1 MEDTKNLDSSGF
13 VAVTDVVPD
22 VILEIRYFSTFN
34 FIGDRIDG
42 YNEPTALLTKE
53 AASALKV
60 ASDDV
65 ISRGYRLK
73 IYDAYRPQQAVNH
86 FVKWAKDVPDK
97 RMKKVFYP
105 DIPKEKLFDLGFIAK
120 RSGHSRG
127 STVDLTL
134 FDMSESCDVDMGGY
148 FDFFGDISHYDYP
161 ALTDAQRANRVL
173 LREIMVRSGFVPYEN
188 EWWHFTLADE
198 PYQDRYFKFPVCTK
212 LLDYNTS
219 TNKKQ

>member
-65 ISRGYRLK
+65 ISR
-73 IYDAYRPQQAVNH
+73 
-86 FVKWAKDVPDK
+86 
-97 RMKKVFYP
+97 
-105 DIPKEKLFDLGFIAK
+105 
-120 RSGHSRG
+120 
-127 STVDLTL
+127 
-134 FDMSESCDVDMGGY
+134 
-148 FDFFGDISHYDYP
+148 
-161 ALTDAQRANRVL
+161 
-173 LREIMVRSGFVPYEN
+173 
-188 EWWHFTLADE
+188 
-198 PYQDRYFKFPVCTK
+198 
-212 LLDYNTS
+212 
-219 TNKKQ
+219 